1 MKTRT
6 KTTHRTLPLGRRTF
20 LRGALASG
28 AAAAVGLPLLEAM
41 GPGTAHAGGMA
52 PPDRFLLWFFGNG
65 VRPEHWV
72 PGATG
77 ADYPLSAELAP
88 LAPVKPWVSVVSGC
102 EIKTATHPH
111 HSGMTGILTGRHY
124 EQVGTTRD
132 TIVSTFAA
140 PSVDQQ
146 AKVALPMAP
155 GGFASLELGVTR
167 FRGTDEGTT
176 FQHLSHNGPNAPNPS
191 EYSAGAV
198 YRRLF
203 AVPVEDEVLAAR
215 RSVLSAVSDQIR
227 TLEGRVGRSDRLRL
241 EQHYESVRALETRL
255 SGMGSTCVDPGD
267 PGDVV
272 DAGGREQIATQN
284 QVMSDLAVLAL
295 SCDMTRVLSMFFST
309 AGSGVILW
317 PVGATNGFHQLNHDE
332 APPHATVHAGVV
344 YTMEQLAY
352 FLTRLRDTPEG
363 PAGEN
368 LLDHLS
374 MLVTSELTE
383 GWTHSN
389 RDFPILVVGKGNGRL
404 RGNVHHR
411 SPSLENTSHAVL
423 TALQGAGCA
432 LGSYGDGPGYVDRGF
447 DTLRT

>member
-6 KTTHRTLPLGRRTF
+6 KITHRMAPLSRRTF
-20 LRGALASG
+20 LRGAMVG
-28 AAAAVGLPLLEAM
+28 GAAAVGLPLLEAM
-41 GPGTAHAGGMA
+41 GPAAARAGGTT

-72 PGATG
+72 PAATG
-77 ADYPLSAELAP
+77 AGYPLSAELAP
-88 LAPVKPWVSVVSGC
+88 LASVKPWVSVVSGC

-111 HSGMTGILTGRHY
+111 HSGMTGILTGRRY

-132 TIVSTFAA
+132 TIVSTFASQ
-140 PSVDQQ
+140 SVDQL
-146 AKVALPMAP
+146 AKDHLPLAP
-155 GGFASLELGVTR
+155 GGFPSLELGVTR

-176 FQHLSHNGPNAPNPS
+176 FEHLSHNGPNSPNRS
-191 EYSAGAV
+191 EYSASAV

-203 AVPVEDEVLAAR
+203 AVPVEDDVLAAR
-215 RSVLSAVSDQIR
+215 RSVLDAVSGHIR
-227 TLEGRVGRSDRLRL
+227 ALEGRVGRDDRLRL

-255 SGMGSTCVDPGD
+255 GGMGSACADAGD

-272 DAGGREQIATQN
+272 DAGGREQIAEQN
-284 QVMSDLAVLAL
+284 QVMSDLATLAL
-295 SCDMTRVLSMFFST
+295 SCDLTRVLSMFFST
-309 AGSGVILW
+309 AGSGVIMW
-317 PVGATNGFHQLNHDE
+317 PVGAANSLHQVNHDE
-332 APPHATVHAGVV
+332 APPHATVHAAVT

-352 FLTRLRDTPEG
+352 FLGRLRDTPEG
-363 PAGEN
+363 PSGES

-404 RGNVHHR
+404 RGDVHYR
-411 SPSLENTSHAVL
+411 SGSLENTSHAVL
-423 TALQGAGCA
+423 TALQGAGCDLTSFGA
-432 LGSYGDGPGYVDRGF
+432 DAGYVDRGLPA
-447 DTLRT
+447 LRV